1 MIIDLTSRQNL
12 SLRGSFSDLLHLVKG
27 EAMAQPRDWCIERYR
42 ALLKLQVRQLQL
54 DPRFQRRFDSSDLVQ
69 DAYKNALANFE
80 QFRGQTEAELV
91 KWLQVILANVAGEEI
106 RKAKAQKRDV
116 CLEQSLQD
124 AIHGFSARLEKFFA
138 PVDASPSQR
147 AEKNEFLL
155 SFATALDQLPK
166 DQRDVVILR
175 DIDGSKVGDIAER
188 LGKSEKSVAGLLL
201 RGRRALR
208 DLLTEYK

>member
-1 MIIDLTSRQNL
+1 
-12 SLRGSFSDLLHLVKG
+12 
-27 EAMAQPRDWCIERYR
+27 MAQPRDWCLERYR

-69 DAYKNALANFE
+69 DAYENALANFD

-91 KWLQVILANVAGEEI
+91 KWLQVILANVAAEQI
-106 RKAKAQKRDV
+106 RKAKAQKRDLG
-116 CLEQSLQD
+116 LEQSLEE
-124 AIHGFSARLEKFFA
+124 ALRGSSARLEKFFVPA
-138 PVDASPSQR
+138 ESSPSRR

-155 SFATALDQLPK
+155 SFAEALDQLPK

-175 DIDGSKVGDIAER
+175 DVEERKVNDIAGR
-188 LGKSEKSVAGLLL
+188 LGRSEKSVAGLLR

-208 DLLTEYK
+208 QLLTEYR

>member
-1 MIIDLTSRQNL
+1 
-12 SLRGSFSDLLHLVKG
+12 
-27 EAMAQPRDWCIERYR
+27 MAQPQDWCLERYR

-69 DAYKNALANFE
+69 DTYENALANVD

-106 RKAKAQKRDV
+106 RKAKAHKRDV
-116 CLEQSLQD
+116 GLEHSLQEALD
-124 AIHGFSARLEKFFA
+124 GFSTRLERIFA
-138 PVDASPSQR
+138 PAQSSPSR
-147 AEKNEFLL
+147 RVEKNEFLL
-155 SFATALDQLPK
+155 SFAASLDQLPK

-175 DIDGSKVGDIAER
+175 DVEGSPVHDIAER
-188 LGKSEKSVAGLLL
+188 LCRSEKSVAGLLR

-208 DLLTEYK
+208 ALLIEYQ